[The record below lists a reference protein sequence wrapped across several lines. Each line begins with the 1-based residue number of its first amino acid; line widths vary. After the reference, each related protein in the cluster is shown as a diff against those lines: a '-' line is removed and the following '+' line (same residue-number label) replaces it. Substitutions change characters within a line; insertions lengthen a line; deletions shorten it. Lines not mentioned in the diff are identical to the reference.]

1 MTSMQRF
8 DPFREMHSLR
18 RMMHSPF
25 FMGRGWGDPFE
36 PEGEPAVEPQSTE
49 EIKSSGVLKW

>member
-49 EIKSSGVLKW
+49 EIRVAAC